1 MINVLIPMAG
11 RGERFSSVG
20 YDVPKPLI
28 EINGKPMI
36 EWALRSLDLNFS
48 VHQFIFIARK
58 YSNSQFNDRLDSVL
72 NTLVPNNIT
81 IKIDYVTEG
90 PASTCLL
97 ASNLIDND
105 DPLVISNCDQIMRW
119 NGNYFMSSCLNSPY
133 DGVVVTYDESTQKNS
148 YAKLGHG
155 GDVVRIA
162 EKEVISNVSLN
173 GIHFWKHGRYFVSS
187 ANEMISDN
195 ERCNN
200 EFYVAPTYNRMI
212 RAGKRVGIFHIPR
225 ECHSPVG
232 VPSDL
237 GIFLDKTT

>member
-1 MINVLIPMAG
+1 MINILIPMAG

-28 EINGKPMI
+28 EISGRTMI
-36 EWALRSLDLNFS
+36 EWALRSLDFDFS
-48 VHQFIFIARK
+48 THRFIFIARN
-58 YSNSQFNDRLDSVL
+58 YSNEDFNKRLDLVL
-72 NTLVPNNIT
+72 NSLVPNNTT

-97 ASNLIDND
+97 ASDLINNE
-105 DPLVISNCDQIMRW
+105 DPLIVCNCDQIMRW
-119 NGNYFMSSCLNSPY
+119 NGDYFINSCLSSPY
-133 DGVVVTYDESTQKNS
+133 DGVVVTYDESTPKNS
-148 YAKLGHG
+148 YAKLDSH

-173 GIHFWKHGRYFVSS
+173 GIHFWKQGRYFVSS
-187 ANEMISDN
+187 AKEMIAAD

-200 EFYVAPTYNRMI
+200 EFYVAPTYNKMI
-212 RAGKRVGIFHIPR
+212 QCGKRVGIFHIPR
-225 ECHSPVG
+225 EAHNPVG

-237 GIFLDKTT
+237 GMFLEKTL